1 VGKVDLKFMNS
12 ALIMP
17 GGSQAELLNTF
28 YSRIFSSDFIR
39 KVGETFIT
47 RIFLIG
53 IGLATSVIVARIL
66 GPEGRGL
73 YAVSI
78 SLGALA
84 VQFGNLGIYASNTYA
99 VVQRREALP
108 GLISNS
114 LWASL
119 ILGVLAFAI
128 FYGVFVVWPNLIQIQ
143 GLLLFSVLISIPF
156 GLAFLLLENL
166 LIGLQD
172 VHAYNIVEIGNRILC
187 LILIGAMILF
197 HTVRVETI
205 YLCTMI
211 SIMGGSTWALARL
224 KFRLSPFPAPTVSLF
239 RENLRYGLK
248 AYFASLLGFLVL
260 RGDLFIIQYM
270 LGSKQVGFYSIAVAV
285 ADLMCLLPVVIG
297 TILFPRLSEMSSD
310 RERCI
315 YTRRVAWCVGVIMII
330 VSIFVALSAES
341 IVKLLYGNAF
351 LPSVPALLWLIPG
364 IFMLSINAIFMNYF
378 ASIGMPLV
386 TIYSPAMAALINM
399 ILNVKLIPI
408 LGIVGAS
415 ISSTVAYGIML
426 ILGLVYFK
434 KKLLKAFA

>member
-1 VGKVDLKFMNS
+1 MGKVDLKFIHS
-12 ALIMP
+12 VLTVP
-17 GGSQAELLNTF
+17 DGSHEDMLRTF
-28 YSRIFSSDFIR
+28 YFRIVSSDFIR
-39 KVGETFIT
+39 KVGETFVT

-78 SLGALA
+78 SLGALG
-84 VQFGNLGIYASNTYA
+84 VQFGNLGIYASNTYT
-99 VVQRREALP
+99 VVRRREALP

-119 ILGVLAFAI
+119 ILGVLALAL
-128 FYGVFVVWPNLIQIQ
+128 FYGVFFIWPNLIQIQ
-143 GLLLFSVLISIPF
+143 GLLLFSVLISVPF
-156 GLAFLLLENL
+156 GLVFLLLENL

-172 VHAYNIVEIGNRILC
+172 VHSYNMIEIGNRILS

-197 HTVRVETI
+197 HTVTVETI
-205 YLCTMI
+205 YLCSLI
-211 SIMGGSTWALARL
+211 SIMGGSTWVLARL
-224 KFRLSPFPAPTVSLF
+224 KIRFSPFPAPSVTLF
-239 RENLRYGLK
+239 KENLKYGLK
-248 AYFASLLGFLVL
+248 AYFASLLAFVVL
-260 RGDLFIIQYM
+260 RADLFIIQYM
-270 LGSKQVGFYSIAVAV
+270 LGTKQTGFYSIAVAV

-297 TILFPRLSEMSSD
+297 TILFPRLSEMIND
-310 RERCI
+310 RDRWF
-315 YTRRVAWCVGVIMII
+315 YTRRVAWCVGGIMII
-330 VSIFVALSAES
+330 FSIFVALSAES

-364 IFMLSINAIFMNYF
+364 IFMLSINVIFMNYF

-386 TIYSPAMAALINM
+386 TLYSPGIAALLNI
-399 ILNVKLIPI
+399 ILNVKLIPN

-426 ILGLVYFK
+426 ILSVVYFN
-434 KKLLKAFA
+434 KKLLKAVA